1 MILSFIGLILI
12 FLGTHNLSS
21 VNGNITGGL
30 LLTFGFCLL
39 FIQYAI
45 WSNKKKS
52 SRINI
57 SADYIDQASQL
68 TDHGTAEQDS
78 GGSGGDSCT

>member
-1 MILSFIGLILI
+1 MILSILGLILI

-21 VNGNITGGL
+21 VNGNSTGWL

-39 FIQYAI
+39 FIQYVI
-45 WSNKKKS
+45 WSNQKKS

-57 SADYIDQASQL
+57 NADYIDQTSEL
-68 TDHGTAEQDS
+68 TDYGNSEGDS
-78 GGSGGDSCT
+78 GGSGGDSGT